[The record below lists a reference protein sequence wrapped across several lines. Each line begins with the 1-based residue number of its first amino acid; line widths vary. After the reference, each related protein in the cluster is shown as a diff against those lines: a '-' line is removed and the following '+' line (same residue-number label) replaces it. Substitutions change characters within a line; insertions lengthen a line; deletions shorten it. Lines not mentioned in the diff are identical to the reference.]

1 VAILGKPVRMP
12 KFIVSI
18 TSLLVGTFLFLIG
31 HGLAGTLL
39 TLRAAEENYSDLMIG
54 IMMASYYGG
63 YVIGT
68 FIGPSLINRIGH
80 IRLFSASAAIAGT
93 IIIVHGLILSDWVW
107 TVLRLVYGIVIVMLY
122 LAIESWLNANS
133 DQHIRGRVFA
143 LYMFVNLMALALGQL
158 LLQLSAVGN
167 LELFAIAAAFFSLSL
182 VPLTLTRHPEPSK
195 VDEVDSDLKLL
206 INSAPLGLVACL
218 MSGIAGGA
226 FWSLGPLFTYRV
238 GLDVAQTGMYMSAAI
253 IGGAILQW
261 PLGHWSD
268 RKDRRKLI
276 AVMAFASALI
286 ALVTLFIGQLGTTFL
301 ILTAFFYGGFYL
313 TIYPLSVAYSN
324 DRNPPEKILLVGSS
338 LLLTY
343 GVGAI
348 IGPLVGGL
356 LMEISGPYSLPLL
369 YVFCWGFLGV
379 YSLVVIAR
387 EKPVP
392 ADETDTFAP
401 ALRTTTIAIE
411 AHAEDIFDQMDEQD
425 SEPKPAQ

>member
-1 VAILGKPVRMP
+1 MQ
-12 KFIVSI
+12 KFIFSI
-18 TSLLVGTFLFLIG
+18 TSLLTGTFLFLIG

-39 TLRAAEENYSDLMIG
+39 TLRAAAENYSELMIG

-68 FIGPSLINRIGH
+68 FIGPNLINRIGH

-93 IIIVHGLILSDWVW
+93 IIVLHGLLLDPWVW

-122 LAIESWLNANS
+122 LAIESWLNAHS
-133 DQHIRGRVFA
+133 DAQVRGRVFA
-143 LYMFVNLMALALGQL
+143 VYMLVNLIALALGQL
-158 LLQLSAVGN
+158 LLQVSAIGN
-167 LELFAIAAAFFSLSL
+167 LELFAIASVFLSLSL
-182 VPLTLTRHPEPSK
+182 VPLALSRHPEPSK
-195 VDEVDSDLKLL
+195 VDQVDSDIRL
-206 INSAPLGLVACL
+206 IISTAPLGLFACL

-226 FWSLGPLFTYRV
+226 FWTLGPLFTYQV
-238 GLDVAQTGMYMSAAI
+238 GLDVAETGLYMSAAI

-261 PLGHWSD
+261 PIGHWSD

-276 AVMAFASALI
+276 AVMAFASAFVALI
-286 ALVTLFIGQLGTTFL
+286 TLFIGKLGTTSL
-301 ILTAFFYGGFYL
+301 IITAFLYGGFYL

-348 IGPLVGGL
+348 LGPLIGGL
-356 LMEISGPYSLPLL
+356 LMEFSGPFSLPLL
-369 YVFCWGFLGV
+369 YVVCWSLLGV
-379 YSLVVIAR
+379 YALLVIAR

-392 ADETDTFAP
+392 AEETDIFTP
-401 ALRTTTIAIE
+401 SIRTTTIAIE
-411 AHAEDIFDQMDEQD
+411 AHAEDILEHQAEHQA
-425 SEPKPAQ
+425 EEGQVQQP